1 MNVQT
6 RRPAT
11 FEDLRRKPPRTKDVV
26 LAVPDSNGN
35 VIEYI
40 FTLRAIGS
48 KAYDVLVSVYPP
60 TAEQK
65 KEAMTY
71 DPDKFGPALIAAC
84 SVIPSLT
91 PNEAKELWESDAWSR
106 GEVMALFVAAV
117 EVNSKGL
124 DVPFTEPGSDTTQSL
139 L

>member
-1 MNVQT
+1 MSVKT

-11 FEDLRRKPPRTKDVV
+11 FEDLRRKPPRTKDVI
-26 LAVPDSNGN
+26 LAVPDSDGN

-40 FTLRAIGS
+40 FTMRAIGS

-84 SVIPSLT
+84 SVTPSLT

-124 DVPFTEPGSDTTQSL
+124 DVPFTETGSDMTQSL
-139 L
+139 P